1 MNDDAT
7 LEATR
12 ERGWWRIVIAVA
24 LFLFVPMTPLLRIML
39 PVEQTILLL
48 APALAACAI
57 AGWLAGGRLLLA
69 LLWTVLAGWVLWQ
82 FTVGGGSYALLACGY
97 ALLLSAVFG
106 MLVVLQ
112 RGNAPQRFFP
122 KALSAIAVAMVLAV
136 GGAVTVSGGGAAV
149 QESIKV
155 EVGRRAEVSL
165 TDWRQMTSTKQWKEF
180 IGDNPDAGVLAGEVQ
195 KQLETAPTLATV
207 LFPALLALESLAG
220 LALAWAL
227 YHRVGRARV
236 GAPLAALREFRFN
249 DQFVWGL
256 IAGLVI
262 VVVPG
267 FAAVRPIGAN
277 LLMFFGTI
285 YALRGMGIVLWFLAP
300 GRLMMAAL
308 IGFAVLFLS
317 VSSVLALGLGL
328 GDTWLDWRSRA
339 KPKT

>member
-7 LEATR
+7 QEATR
-12 ERGWWRIVIAVA
+12 ERGWWRVLVAVA
-24 LFLFVPMTPLLRIML
+24 LFLFVPMTPLLRILL

-48 APALAACAI
+48 APALAVCAV
-57 AGWLAGGRLLLA
+57 AGWWAGGRVVLA
-69 LLWTVLAGWVLWQ
+69 VLWTALAGWVLWQ
-82 FTVGGGSYALLACGY
+82 ITAGGSSFALLVCGY
-97 ALLLSAVFG
+97 ALLVSAVFG
-106 MLVVLQ
+106 LLLVMPGGEKPRRLF
-112 RGNAPQRFFP
+112 G
-122 KALSAIAVAMVLAV
+122 KALSAIGITLVLAA
-136 GGAVTVSGGGAAV
+136 GATAAV
-149 QESIKV
+149 PDGVAEVQASIKAD
-155 EVGRRAEVSL
+155 VGRRAEASL
-165 TDWRQMTSTKQWKEF
+165 TEWRQMTATKQWKDF
-180 IGDNPDAGVLAGEVQ
+180 VVDSPNAALVADGVE
-195 KQLETAPTLATV
+195 KQLEAAPEFAMV
-207 LFPALLALESLAG
+207 LFPSLLALETLAA

-227 YHRVGRARV
+227 YHRVGRARI

-262 VVVPG
+262 LVLPG
-267 FAAVRPIGAN
+267 FVAVQPVGAN
-277 LLMFFGTI
+277 LLMFFGMI

-308 IGFAVLFLS
+308 IGFAVLFWS